1 MYLSAASG
9 PSRVHV
15 LDVPDDFV
23 EFHVQGTAQLC
34 LPSKSTSRLSFVMT
48 VSHVATSQ
56 HGFVALF
63 RVFHIVTPRMLK
75 RSIPCTDDVP
85 CLRDAIEEEDEEGL
99 RALKLALPSA
109 LDGSSSLSYDDPT
122 NTTDQCW
129 HLSHTIE
136 KNSSTSIGRSFIPH
150 RRVLIFGL
158 EGSGAGL
165 VANAAANR
173 KDSILIP
180 WMKSRAASPTP
191 RTLHLSRKVTDVI
204 LRVAFTPVV

>member
-23 EFHVQGTAQLC
+23 EFHAQGTAQLC
-34 LPSKSTSRLSFVMT
+34 LPSKSASRLGFVMT

-109 LDGSSSLSYDDPT
+109 LDGSSSLSNDDPT
-122 NTTDQCW
+122 NTTELEPL
-129 HLSHTIE
+129 LSY
-136 KNSSTSIGRSFIPH
+136 SSRTHQS
-150 RRVLIFGL
+150 
-158 EGSGAGL
+158 
-165 VANAAANR
+165 VAII
-173 KDSILIP
+173 SVGG
-180 WMKSRAASPTP
+180 WEP
-191 RTLHLSRKVTDVI
+191 RCLL
-204 LRVAFTPVV
+204 